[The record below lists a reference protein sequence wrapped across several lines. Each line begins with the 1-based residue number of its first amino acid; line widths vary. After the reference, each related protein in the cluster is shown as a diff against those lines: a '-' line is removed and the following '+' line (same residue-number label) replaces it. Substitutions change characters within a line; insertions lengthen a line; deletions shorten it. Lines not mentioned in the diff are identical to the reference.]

1 MRVISTET
9 VVVKPELIRLVRRG
23 DSKKWQ
29 AHYKL
34 DALKTWFRRS
44 TNTADVKEAT
54 RIAERLWM
62 KATFDQ
68 EDGRPVISRR
78 FKPVAEVVL
87 RRLDA
92 EILAATAKPSA
103 RDYVSAIRL
112 YLIPFY
118 GNYNIDGIKPAVISE
133 FHVWRR
139 ERVGRELS
147 GSAQNNHNAALN
159 LIFDEAI
166 ERGYLTEYARPATK
180 NTGAD
185 SDRRAEFSHEELEA
199 MMLHAPKFI
208 ADGRTARTKMIRE
221 LLAIYVPFMAATG
234 MRAGTEAEFL
244 EWRHIDVEVRDGQ
257 PVLHFRLQRG
267 KLGARNFVAHNSCW
281 LLLERLRQLS
291 PGLVS
296 MTLDEVLKKRLPHR
310 LFRLSDGS
318 VPDNWNKPFRQW
330 LEGASLLNCP
340 VTGKERS
347 LYSLRHYYA
356 TQRLLEGIPIHDLSQ
371 QMGTSVL
378 MITKHYSHLT
388 SLMKAKQFAGVV
400 DANATGE
407 AAQIRGIMAAQMAN
421 NNILSLVQMGTGL
434 TMRLVLQSPS
444 LTGDFE
450 NRLKSHRA
458 RPT

>member
-166 ERGYLTEYARPATK
+166 ERGYLTAYARPATK

-199 MMLHAPKFI
+199 MMVHAPKFI

>member
-1 MRVISTET
+1 MRVVSSET
-9 VVVKPELIRLVRRG
+9 VVVKPELIRLVRRD

-34 DALKTWFRRS
+34 ENVKQWFRRS
-44 TNTADVKEAT
+44 TDTADVKEAA
-54 RIAERLWM
+54 RIAERMWM

-68 EDGRPVISRR
+68 EEGRPVISKK
-78 FKPVAEVVL
+78 FKPIAEIVQ
-87 RRLDA
+87 RRLEDQISA
-92 EILAATAKPSA
+92 GTAKPSA
-103 RDYVSAIRL
+103 RDYVSAIKL
-112 YLIPFY
+112 YLVPFY
-118 GNYNIDGIKPAVISE
+118 GNYNIDGIKPSVIAE
-133 FHVWRR
+133 FHTWRHQK
-139 ERVGRELS
+139 VGRELS

-166 ERGYLTEYARPATK
+166 ERGYMTNHQRPLLK
-180 NTGAD
+180 NTGAEGE
-185 SDRRAEFSHEELEA
+185 RRAEFSHEELKNLMA
-199 MMLHAPKFI
+199 YARKFI
-208 ADGRTARTKMIRE
+208 DDGRTARTKMIRE

-244 EWRHIDVEVRDGQ
+244 EWRHIDVEIRDGQ

-267 KLGARNFVAHNSCW
+267 KRGARNFVAHNSCW

-291 PGLVS
+291 PDLAG
-296 MTLDEVLKKRLPHR
+296 MTLEEVLKKRVPQR

-330 LEGASLLNCP
+330 LEDSELLLCP

-356 TQRLLEGIPIHDLSQ
+356 TQRLLEGIPIHDLAE

-388 SLMKAKQFAGVV
+388 PLMKAKQFAGVV
-400 DANATGE
+400 DPNGTGD
-407 AAQIRGIMAAQMAN
+407 AAKIRAIMSAQMAN
-421 NNILSLVQMGTGL
+421 DNIMNLVQMGMGL
-434 TMRLVLQSPS
+434 STPLIVQSPE
-444 LTGDFE
+444 LTKDFE
-450 NRLKSHRA
+450 NRLKEKRKKSS
-458 RPT
+458 

>member
-199 MMLHAPKFI
+199 MMVHAPKFV

-257 PVLHFRLQRG
+257 PVLH
-267 KLGARNFVAHNSCW
+267 AC
-281 LLLERLRQLS
+281 
-291 PGLVS
+291 
-296 MTLDEVLKKRLPHR
+296 
-310 LFRLSDGS
+310 
-318 VPDNWNKPFRQW
+318 
-330 LEGASLLNCP
+330 AS
-340 VTGKERS
+340 
-347 LYSLRHYYA
+347 
-356 TQRLLEGIPIHDLSQ
+356 
-371 QMGTSVL
+371 
-378 MITKHYSHLT
+378 
-388 SLMKAKQFAGVV
+388 
-400 DANATGE
+400 
-407 AAQIRGIMAAQMAN
+407 
-421 NNILSLVQMGTGL
+421 
-434 TMRLVLQSPS
+434 
-444 LTGDFE
+444 
-450 NRLKSHRA
+450 
-458 RPT
+458 

>member
-291 PGLVS
+291 PDLVS